1 MYQFNPLK
9 GLSIMLVAFA
19 IIDYLMFGGRFTT
32 SALNAIANMF

>member
-19 IIDYLMFGGRFTT
+19 VIDYFMFGGRFTNT
-32 SALNAIANMF
+32 ALNGIYNMF